1 MVTAI
6 GVMLGLGMLL
16 VFSPLLW
23 PRGVR
28 PRVAATGR
36 SRLESLQTHLAL
48 AGFERVPVVVF
59 LVICAVLG
67 VLAAAGCQAMFGV
80 GALSVIAGLLGAI
93 LPLVVVRRRARAARR
108 ASRTVWPDVVDHLV
122 SAVRSG
128 LALPDSV
135 STLAR
140 SGPVATRAAFAS
152 FEADYRA
159 TGSFGYSADRLKV
172 TLADPV
178 ADRLV
183 ETLRM
188 ARDVGGNDLTRV
200 LRDLAAYLR
209 EDASLRAEVEARQG
223 WIMNAARLGVVA
235 PWIVLGMLATRTEA
249 AHAYNT
255 PTGALVILAG
265 LVVTVLAYRL
275 MMLIAR
281 LPEEKRWFS

>member
-28 PRVAATGR
+28 PRAAATVR
-36 SRLESLQTHLAL
+36 SRLESLRTHLAL

-67 VLAAAGCQAMFGV
+67 VLAAAACQAMFGV

-140 SGPVATRAAFAS
+140 SGPLATRVAFAS

-159 TGSFGYSADRLKV
+159 TGSFGYSANRLKV

-209 EDASLRAEVEARQG
+209 EDASVRAEVEARQG

-255 PTGALVILAG
+255 PTGALVIMAG

-281 LPEEKRWFS
+281 LPEQKRWFS